1 MSENGRLSRRRSIS
15 TGFEDSEGPF
25 LYGLKDG
32 GIGGLKGSASGVLV
46 GLERT
51 VACARSPGTV
61 FCPVIGFRESES
73 TEGQQTRT
81 GMRWSK
87 RRSR

>member
-1 MSENGRLSRRRSIS
+1 MTQNGRLSRRRSIS
-15 TGFEDSEGPF
+15 GFEDSEGPS

-32 GIGGLKGSASGVLV
+32 GIGGLKGSASGVLG

-61 FCPVIGFRESES
+61 FCRVIGFREHRGPANQDRNEM
-73 TEGQQTRT
+73 EQ
-81 GMRWSK
+81 K
-87 RRSR
+87 KI